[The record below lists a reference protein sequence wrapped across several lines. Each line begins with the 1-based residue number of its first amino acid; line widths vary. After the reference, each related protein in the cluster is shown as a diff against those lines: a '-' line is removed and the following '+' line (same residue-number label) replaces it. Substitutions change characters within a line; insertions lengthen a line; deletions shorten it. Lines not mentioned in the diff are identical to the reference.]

1 MNKVFEN
8 EKFNPF
14 NPYNKFN
21 SDNDPDYN
29 IFNENLPN
37 LDTPYVLPQ
46 ECYEIFHKFKN
57 DSFSVLHVNMLSLKK
72 NFEKLKLL
80 LSKINFSFKVICL
93 TETWCEDERFEK
105 TSIYQLNDYTAI
117 HQERKN
123 KRKGGGV
130 CCFIHNSIIYKQRI
144 DISIS
149 DENTEALSL
158 EIINKN

>member
-1 MNKVFEN
+1 MRSMASITSEQSFEN

-29 IFNENLPN
+29 IFNNF
-37 LDTPYVLPQ
+37 YVLPQ

-57 DSFSVLHVNMLSLKK
+57 DSFSVLHVNMRSLKK

-80 LSKINFSFKVICL
+80 LSKINFSLKVICL

-105 TSIYQLNDYTAI
+105 TSMY
-117 HQERKN
+117 
-123 KRKGGGV
+123 
-130 CCFIHNSIIYKQRI
+130 
-144 DISIS
+144 
-149 DENTEALSL
+149 
-158 EIINKN
+158 